1 MSTNEIQDEFAG
13 VFEADR
19 RRKVVFAVGGL
30 LALLAMLAF
39 MAYFGAAAG
48 VEHEMPASEIPAKV
62 K

>member
-19 RRKVVFAVGGL
+19 RRKIVFAVVGL
-30 LALLAMLAF
+30 LALAAMIAF

-48 VEHEMPASEIPAKV
+48 VDHDMPATEMGTHMN
-62 K
+62 

>member
-19 RRKVVFAVGGL
+19 RRKAVFAVVGL
-30 LALLAMLAF
+30 LALGAMIAF

-48 VEHEMPASEIPAKV
+48 VDHEIPSSEMTTKT